1 MENELTHWG
10 VKGMR
15 WGIRRYQ
22 NKDGTLTP
30 AGKKRYNAEMSKLKA
45 EEKVLKNKM
54 KTKSQLDKLEAKR
67 KEVEDLRKGKL
78 PVSSKESSE
87 PKKKTVKDLSDEEL
101 FKVVNRLNLEKRYSE
116 LNPQQVSKGKK
127 FVNDMIDKAV
137 IPAVQEVSKNAIKN
151 SLESAIKKTTEKK

>member
-78 PVSSKESSE
+78 PASSKESSE

-101 FKVVNRLNLEKRYSE
+101 FKVVSRLNLEKRYSE

>member
-78 PVSSKESSE
+78 PASSKESSE

-101 FKVVNRLNLEKRYSE
+101 FKAVNRLNLEKRYSE

-127 FVNDMIDKAV
+127 FVNDMIEKAV

-151 SLESAIKKTTEKK
+151 GLESAIKKTTEKK

>member
-30 AGKKRYNAEMSKLKA
+30 AGKKRYNAEMSQLKA

-78 PVSSKESSE
+78 PASSKESSE